1 MNHDDLYDKLDNALN
16 AVKKLIPDTPIVIV
30 AAFPTSDEAQSVLLS
45 GGNMSREAQKLMP
58 SLLIDGNDVSSQKPH

>member
-30 AAFPTSDEAQSVLLS
+30 AAFPPSDGNQSVLLS
-45 GGNMSREAQKLMP
+45 GGNMPREAQKLML
-58 SLLIDGNDVSSQKPH
+58 SLLIDGNDVSSQKSH